1 MKEEAKNKMLER
13 LKLDLSVN
21 FKTGDDSVLSDF
33 IDDYISI
40 ASNNSNRRKDDERL
54 YPYVY
59 KAVKSAYLLRGNEG
73 SSSSTEG
80 SLSTS
85 YEDIE
90 EKLARKVRAIRVI
103 RWELKTYL
111 KYTYMSLKEYLK

>member
-1 MKEEAKNKMLER
+1 MNEKDKTNMLER
-13 LKLDLSVN
+13 LKRDISVN
-21 FKTGDDSVLSDF
+21 FKDGDDSVLSDF

-40 ASNNSNRRKDDERL
+40 ASNNSNRRKDDDKL

-59 KAVKSAYLLRGNEG
+59 NAVKSAYQRRGDEG

-85 YEDIE
+85 YIDIE
-90 EKLARKVRAIRVI
+90 DKLAKDVRAIRVI
-103 RWELKTYL
+103 K
-111 KYTYMSLKEYLK
+111 

>member
-1 MKEEAKNKMLER
+1 MLDR
-13 LKLDLSVN
+13 LKKDLSVN
-21 FKTGDDSVLSDF
+21 FKNGDDSILSDF

-40 ASNNSNRRKDDERL
+40 ASNNSNRRKDDTKL

-59 KAVKSAYLLRGNEG
+59 NAVKSAYLKRGDEG

-85 YEDIE
+85 YIDIE
-90 EKLARKVRAIRVI
+90 EKLAKDVRTIRVM
-103 RWELKTYL
+103 K
-111 KYTYMSLKEYLK
+111 

>member
-73 SSSSTEG
+73 SSNSTEG

-90 EKLARKVRAIRVI
+90 EKLAQKVRAIRVI
-103 RWELKTYL
+103 R
-111 KYTYMSLKEYLK
+111 

>member
-1 MKEEAKNKMLER
+1 MKEEAKNKMLKR

-90 EKLARKVRAIRVI
+90 EKLAQKVRAIRVI
-103 RWELKTYL
+103 R
-111 KYTYMSLKEYLK
+111 